1 MYYVQIKVAGN
12 KQTSIS
18 DYSYNLLLHS
28 KQFYT
33 HSPLVEVLLAT
44 FMSEQWSHFSNL
56 WDLQ

>member
-1 MYYVQIKVAGN
+1 MYYVQIKVAGS

-33 HSPLVEVLLAT
+33 HNTLVEVLLAT
-44 FMSEQWSHFSNL
+44 SMSGMVWYSRV
-56 WDLQ
+56 